1 MKCREAKELFG
12 VLNDLPEQDPRR
24 KMVEDHNAHC
34 EPCSAEWSSWQL
46 SRSAMLQISDE
57 VTEEQAENVNRRV
70 MERIY
75 AESPWLV
82 QGENRR
88 SRVGSVLRKTVSAW
102 IAIFLTIFLCS
113 FLVFSMDSS
122 NELGDNQGR
131 MSIGAQSSGILPT
144 GVAGGSSVSGRS
156 IEVVVP
162 GSTSGI
168 IEPSIGNIVPSY
180 PEYWMVLSFL
190 AVALALLSIG
200 WVHRVRR

>member
-34 EPCSAEWSSWQL
+34 ERCSAEWSSWQL

-57 VTEEQAENVNRRV
+57 VTEEQAESVNRRV

-82 QGENRR
+82 PGENRR
-88 SRVGSVLRKTVSAW
+88 SRISPVLRKTISAW
-102 IAIFLTIFLCS
+102 IAGFLAVFLCS
-113 FLVFSMDSS
+113 FLVLTMSS
-122 NELGDNQGR
+122 SPVGKSHGHAL
-131 MSIGAQSSGILPT
+131 IGAQQSGILPT
-144 GVAGGSSVSGRS
+144 GVAGSDSVTGSF
-156 IEVVVP
+156 EVVIP
-162 GSTSGI
+162 EPTYGI
-168 IEPSIGNIVPSY
+168 MEPLIGNIVPAY
-180 PEYWMVLSFL
+180 PQYWMVLSFL

>member
-24 KMVEDHNAHC
+24 KMVEDHSAHC
-34 EPCSAEWSSWQL
+34 ERCSAEWSGWQL

-82 QGENRR
+82 PGENRR
-88 SRVGSVLRKTVSAW
+88 SRISPALRKTISAW
-102 IAIFLTIFLCS
+102 IAGFLAVFLCS
-113 FLVFSMDSS
+113 FLVLTMSS
-122 NELGDNQGR
+122 SPAGKSFDHA
-131 MSIGAQSSGILPT
+131 SIEAQQSGILPT
-144 GVAGGSSVSGRS
+144 GVAGSDSVSDS
-156 IEVVVP
+156 FKVVLP
-162 GSTSGI
+162 EPTYGI
-168 IEPSIGNIVPSY
+168 MEPLIGNIVPAY
-180 PEYWMVLSFL
+180 PQYWMVLSFL